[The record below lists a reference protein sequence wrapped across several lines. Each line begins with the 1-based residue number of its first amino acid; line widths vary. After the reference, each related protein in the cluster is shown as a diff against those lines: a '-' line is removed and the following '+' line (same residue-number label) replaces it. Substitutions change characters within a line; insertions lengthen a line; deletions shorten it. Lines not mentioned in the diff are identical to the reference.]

1 MDKLIELTA
10 IALENDVIEIIF
22 KLVLISVL
30 AGIVGYERE
39 SWNKPAGFRTNVL
52 VGLSGMLVMIC
63 GFRVNEKMGGDPSR
77 IPAQLLS
84 GIGFIGAGTIMRDG
98 FNVKGLTTAA
108 ALLAIT
114 CIGLLVGGGF
124 YLEAILSTVVVYF
137 ILSYS
142 HIIAD
147 SLEHMNFLNL
157 EINAS
162 DPKNTINEIK
172 AILDGYKLE
181 LRHVNIKEIKD
192 GDSGVIKIEAK
203 SRDAIKKNVVISEL
217 MQIDSVSSISEFKN
231 NDE

>member
-1 MDKLIELTA
+1 MDTIVKITAEL
-10 IALENDVIEIIF
+10 LENDIIETVF
-22 KLVLISVL
+22 KLILICIL

-52 VGLSGMLVMIC
+52 VGVSGMIVMIC
-63 GFRVNEKMGGDPSR
+63 GYRVNEKMGGDPSR

-124 YLEAILSTVVVYF
+124 YLEAIISTIIVYF
-137 ILSYS
+137 ILTYS
-142 HIIAD
+142 HVISD
-147 SLEHMNFLNL
+147 RLEHMNFLNL
-157 EINAS
+157 EIKSFQSKQAIDEIKIILDSHNLEIRHI
-162 DPKNTINEIK
+162 NINEKQNDDCDIIK
-172 AILDGYKLE
+172 L
-181 LRHVNIKEIKD
+181 
-192 GDSGVIKIEAK
+192 EAK
-203 SRDAIKKNVVISEL
+203 SRESIKKNLIIAEL
-217 MQIDSVSSISEFKN
+217 MQIESVSSISEYKN